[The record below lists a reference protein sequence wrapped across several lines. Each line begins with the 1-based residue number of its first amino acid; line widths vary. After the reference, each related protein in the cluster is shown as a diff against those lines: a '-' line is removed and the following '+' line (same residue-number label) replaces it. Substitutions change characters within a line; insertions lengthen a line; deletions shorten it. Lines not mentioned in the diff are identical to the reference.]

1 MDRSETYLLIMDNRK
16 PSATLTDSISSMNII
31 LFGAPGAGKG
41 TQAEKLIEHFRLPH
55 LSTGT
60 IFRENIRN
68 KTPLGVKVKSI
79 MDQGKLVQDETVVE
93 LVTDE
98 LSHSKYDKGVIFD
111 GFPRTVSQAKSL
123 DEYLKGK
130 GKKVDA
136 FITLS
141 VPEGELVKRILSR
154 GQGRSDDTPEG
165 IKIRLDVYH
174 EETAPVLNHYNSKG
188 IVKVID
194 GTGTIDEIFSR
205 ILETLS

>member
-1 MDRSETYLLIMDNRK
+1 MIMDNRK

-68 KTPLGVKVKSI
+68 QTPLGVKVKSI

-111 GFPRTVSQAKSL
+111 GFPRTVSQAESL

>member
-1 MDRSETYLLIMDNRK
+1 MIMDNRK

-68 KTPLGVKVKSI
+68 QTPLGVKVKSI

-111 GFPRTVSQAKSL
+111 GFPRTVSQAESL

-165 IKIRLDVYH
+165 IKIRLAVYH

>member
-68 KTPLGVKVKSI
+68 QTPLGVKVKSI

-111 GFPRTVSQAKSL
+111 GFPRTVSQAESL

>member
-1 MDRSETYLLIMDNRK
+1 MIMDNRK